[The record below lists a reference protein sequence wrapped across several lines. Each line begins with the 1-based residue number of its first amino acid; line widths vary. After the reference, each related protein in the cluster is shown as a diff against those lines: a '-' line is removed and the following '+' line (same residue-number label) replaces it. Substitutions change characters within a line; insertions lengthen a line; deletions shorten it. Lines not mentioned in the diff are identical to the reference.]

1 MFSNDNNINTIAQLV
16 EAIKRNIGLQGEYL
30 KLDLTEKTVRLLTAI
45 LLLLIFALVLLAIM
59 TYISFAAA
67 FALAEHIGISQAFC
81 VVALAYVLVLIIC
94 MLFKKQLIE
103 KPLVRFFA
111 SLLS

>member
-16 EAIKRNIGLQGEYL
+16 EAIKHNIGLQGEYL
-30 KLDLTEKTVRLLTAI
+30 KLDITEKTVRILTAI
-45 LLLLIFALVLLAIM
+45 LLLVIFSLVLLAIL
-59 TYISFAAA
+59 TYLSFAAA
-67 FALAEHIGISQAFC
+67 FALATYIGVAYSFC
-81 VVALAYVLVLIIC
+81 VVASAYILLLIIC
-94 MLFKKQLIE
+94 ILFKKQLIE